1 MFSNKKGQFK
11 YLKTQPIRIGILTII
26 LLFMCAAVFMIGF
39 ITKGTSKNIFT
50 VVAVLGMLPV
60 AKLIVSF
67 IMCLKAEKNTCPK
80 DIFDSVNEII
90 GNADLALGYDFYL
103 TSYKL
108 NFPLYSCFVYDGS
121 LIALCADSKTDLKA
135 CKEHIEKYLKNNSID
150 GIKVYI
156 LDNKNIYFDRLKSV
170 PSDYV
175 KTEKDLTAYALIK
188 NLSL

>member
-11 YLKTQPIRIGILTII
+11 YLKTQPVRIGILTII
-26 LLFMCAAVFMIGF
+26 LLGMCAAVFMIGF
-39 ITKGTSKNIFT
+39 ITRGNSKNIFT

-67 IMCLKAEKNTCPK
+67 IMCLKAEKYSCPK
-80 DIFDSVNEII
+80 DIFETINSTLDNKDVC
-90 GNADLALGYDFYL
+90 LGYDFYL
-103 TSYKL
+103 TSYKE

-121 LIALCADSKTDLKA
+121 LIALSAKTNSDTKG
-135 CKEHIEKYLKNNSID
+135 CKEHIEKYLANNSIE

-156 LDNKNIYFDRLKSV
+156 LDNKNIFLDRLKNV
-170 PSDYV
+170 ALDYKKSD
-175 KTEKDLTAYALIK
+175 KDLTAFALIK

>member
-39 ITKGTSKNIFT
+39 ITKGTTKNIFT

-80 DIFDSVNEII
+80 EIFDSVNEII
-90 GNADLALGYDFYL
+90 GNAE
-103 TSYKL
+103 
-108 NFPLYSCFVYDGS
+108 FPFVFMFC
-121 LIALCADSKTDLKA
+121 I
-135 CKEHIEKYLKNNSID
+135 
-150 GIKVYI
+150 
-156 LDNKNIYFDRLKSV
+156 
-170 PSDYV
+170 
-175 KTEKDLTAYALIK
+175 
-188 NLSL
+188 